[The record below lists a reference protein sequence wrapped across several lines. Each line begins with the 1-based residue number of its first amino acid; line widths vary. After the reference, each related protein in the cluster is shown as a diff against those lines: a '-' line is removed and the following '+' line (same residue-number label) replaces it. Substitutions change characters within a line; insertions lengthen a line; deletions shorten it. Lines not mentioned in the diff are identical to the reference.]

1 MVIVNFVGHG
11 FQWWQGN
18 NPNPHDFNILPDN
31 EVRMYIRQAVLNDQ
45 GAGYQTV
52 DGIYRDGLYGAED
65 TIPII
70 QEELNNQFGHL
81 VQAFPPRENC
91 PEHFLINDGG
101 TWNDI
106 YERRVKGQ
114 GPFEYIEGGENR
126 GINGFSPL
134 RFREFGRR
142 ENNPRRFHP
151 DRQFVCSPLQPNSI
165 FALSW
170 LVNHMREIL
179 TVQPIFG
186 VPIHEDEDIILRWLV
201 CRQDLHAD
209 DLDDIPRLLNNL
221 FPKADMNFQAVIIR

>member
-1 MVIVNFVGHG
+1 MVIVNFIGHG

-18 NPNPHDFNILPDN
+18 NPNPHDFNIPPGN

-45 GAGYQTV
+45 GTDYQIV
-52 DGIYRDGLYGAED
+52 DGIYRDGLYSAGD

-81 VQAFPPRENC
+81 VQAFPPGENC
-91 PEHFLINDGG
+91 PEHFLINDGF

-106 YERRVKGQ
+106 YERRVKEQ
-114 GPFEYIEGGENR
+114 GPFEYLQGFEDR
-126 GINGFSPL
+126 GINGFPPL
-134 RFREFGRR
+134 HFREFGLR
-142 ENNPRRFHP
+142 EDNPRRFDP

-170 LVNHMREIL
+170 LVNHIREIL
-179 TVQPIFG
+179 TAQPIFG
-186 VPIHEDEDIILRWLV
+186 IQIDEDEDIVLRWLV

-209 DLDDIPRLLNNL
+209 NLDGIPELLKDLFKEVGRT
-221 FPKADMNFQAVIIR
+221 FQPVIR